1 MTRERVPEDHAA
13 IEEQLVDAMEDEFH
27 ARLNQR
33 LAEAG
38 LTGDADAE
46 RTVGPQIVNEIA
58 REIKGAAMH
67 RVLRAHG
74 IELKK
79 TVRPMYGLL
88 S

>member
-1 MTRERVPEDHAA
+1 
-13 IEEQLVDAMEDEFH
+13 MEDEFH

-33 LAEAG
+33 LAKAV
-38 LTGDADAE
+38 LTGNAE
-46 RTVGPQIVNEIA
+46 RTVGAQIVDELA

-67 RVLRAHG
+67 RALTAHG

-79 TVRPMYGLL
+79 TVKPMYGLL